1 MRLDR
6 GVRLVTASGVGA
18 VAAYWL
24 PSVGTAVPPLR
35 RPLGIR
41 DRVADVEGVALS
53 FDDGPHP
60 QGTAAV
66 LEVLAASRVFAT
78 FFLVGEQVERRAA
91 QAREIVAAGHEV
103 GLHCYRHRSLLRLTP
118 MQVRDDLRRGSA
130 AIAEATGESPRL
142 YRPPHGIFTVAGLAF
157 AWKNRLTPVLWSCD
171 GRDWRVDAT
180 SSSIAS
186 LITRR
191 VRAGDIVLLHDAD
204 WYSARGSWRHTVGA
218 LPHVLDTI
226 ADRSIS
232 FVPA

>member
-1 MRLDR
+1 MARIR
-6 GVRLVTASGVGA
+6 KARRRSWRFSPRPASSP
-18 VAAYWL
+18 
-24 PSVGTAVPPLR
+24 PS
-35 RPLGIR
+35 
-41 DRVADVEGVALS
+41 S
-53 FDDGPHP
+53 SW
-60 QGTAAV
+60 
-66 LEVLAASRVFAT
+66 ASRSSGG
-78 FFLVGEQVERRAA
+78 LPRRARSSQ
-91 QAREIVAAGHEV
+91 QAT
-103 GLHCYRHRSLLRLTP
+103 RSA
-118 MQVRDDLRRGSA
+118 SI
-130 AIAEATGESPRL
+130 AIAKATGESPRL